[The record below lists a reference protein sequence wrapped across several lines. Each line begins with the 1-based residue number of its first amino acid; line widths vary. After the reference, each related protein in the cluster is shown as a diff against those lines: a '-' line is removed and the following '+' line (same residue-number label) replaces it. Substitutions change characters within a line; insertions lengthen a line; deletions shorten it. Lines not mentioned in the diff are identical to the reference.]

1 VNKPTL
7 KKADRHKTYSTVS
20 LHLTLDAKQI
30 SSFFQLL
37 QQGFRV
43 KAQVGRSIKNMICE
57 QFGVSPEY
65 IEERIKTIFLDGK
78 PVDDVNT
85 ATVKDGSTL
94 ALSAAMPGLAGATL
108 RRGGF
113 FASLRSQITHRED
126 RMAISPGEGLV
137 VLKLFNLLLNELG
150 PIILDKGIYI
160 RREDFLGFFE
170 SLPAKLW
177 TGCKEAKVN
186 SQKVDLDTL
195 LRLEWLNQNDFVFLQ
210 IYSEG

>member
-1 VNKPTL
+1 MPNLTKNNE
-7 KKADRHKTYSTVS
+7 HETYSTVS
-20 LHLTLDAKQI
+20 LRLTLEANQI

-43 KAQVGRSIKNMICE
+43 KGQVGSSVKKMICE

-78 PVDDVNT
+78 PVDDVNS

-126 RMAISPGEGLV
+126 KMAILPGEGLV

-150 PIILDKGIYI
+150 PIILNKGIYI
-160 RREDFLGFFE
+160 RREDFLSFFE
-170 SLPAKLW
+170 SLPGKLW
-177 TGCKEAKVN
+177 TGCKEVE
-186 SQKVDLDTL
+186 VDGKKAGLDTL
-195 LRLEWLNQNDFVFLQ
+195 LTLEWVDQNDFVFFQ
-210 IYSEG
+210 IHSAG

>member
-1 VNKPTL
+1 MPNLTKNNKH
-7 KKADRHKTYSTVS
+7 AIYSTVS
-20 LHLTLDAKQI
+20 LHLTLESNQI

-43 KAQVGRSIKNMICE
+43 KAQVGSSIKNMICE
-57 QFGVSPEY
+57 QFGVTPEY

-113 FASLRSQITHRED
+113 FASMRSQITYRED
-126 RMAISPGEGLV
+126 KMAISPGEGLV

-150 PIILDKGIYI
+150 PVILNKGIYI
-160 RREDFLGFFE
+160 KREDFVGFFG
-170 SLPAKLW
+170 SLTGKLW
-177 TGCKEAKVN
+177 TGCKNVEVDG
-186 SQKVDLDTL
+186 QKVPLDTL
-195 LRLEWLNQNDFVFLQ
+195 RGMEWVDQHDFIFLQ
-210 IYSEG
+210 VHSDG